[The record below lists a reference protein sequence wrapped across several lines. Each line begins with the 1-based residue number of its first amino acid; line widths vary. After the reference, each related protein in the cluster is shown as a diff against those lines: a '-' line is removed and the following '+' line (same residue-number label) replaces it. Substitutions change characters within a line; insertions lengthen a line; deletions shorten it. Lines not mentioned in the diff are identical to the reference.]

1 MLAIEASVAQWLVRL
16 NKNSEGRGIGS
27 HLKLEEF
34 SIIQKKYIQEVLEM
48 PAGLKGGEKEVFLER
63 LSTMA
68 VKKLEFSLHL
78 SVLYLIN

>member
-1 MLAIEASVAQWLVRL
+1 
-16 NKNSEGRGIGS
+16 
-27 HLKLEEF
+27 
-34 SIIQKKYIQEVLEM
+34 M
-48 PAGLKGGEKEVFLER
+48 PTGLKGREKEVFLEL

>member
-1 MLAIEASVAQWLVRL
+1 
-16 NKNSEGRGIGS
+16 
-27 HLKLEEF
+27 
-34 SIIQKKYIQEVLEM
+34 M
-48 PAGLKGGEKEVFLER
+48 PTGLKGREKEVFLER

>member
-1 MLAIEASVAQWLVRL
+1 MGSILTWSSEFFQSFLDRY
-16 NKNSEGRGIGS
+16 KNSPS
-27 HLKLEEF
+27 SK
-34 SIIQKKYIQEVLEM
+34 KKYIQEVLEM
-48 PAGLKGGEKEVFLER
+48 PTGLKGRGKEVFLER

>member
-1 MLAIEASVAQWLVRL
+1 
-16 NKNSEGRGIGS
+16 
-27 HLKLEEF
+27 
-34 SIIQKKYIQEVLEM
+34 M